1 MWAIVGGAAG
11 GGTGLGGGVSDG
23 GGFVGWDN
31 GRLHDSRMA
40 GSSNKM
46 SMRMTAWGL
55 IFIFPPVFLF
65 GKIAECIIQYLEV
78 KSKLVSYLGTSSY

>member
-1 MWAIVGGAAG
+1 
-11 GGTGLGGGVSDG
+11 
-23 GGFVGWDN
+23 
-31 GRLHDSRMA
+31 MA

-65 GKIAECIIQYLEV
+65 GKIAECIIRYLEV
-78 KSKLVSYLGTSSY
+78 KSKCIC